1 MQTWNANTSGKAVS
15 RWQLISNQHSLKSR
29 LCLFL
34 KLCVCVCLLCEYV
47 RLRIRACGGRSPG
60 AGVPGGCGSFNVGGW
75 WEPNLGHFRYS
86 KCLLATEPWLQDC
99 DHIFIPQTWHLLMS
113 YKNNWPQYAVITCV
127 NMHTQH
133 CLMKSSSLHQDR
145 LSALFSEWGGNV
157 SISVKATPES
167 TNFEGGLWHRHF
179 SEVIQLSVQSLTL
192 LERAVMRESQ
202 VSSDPC

>member
-60 AGVPGGCGSFNVGGW
+60 AGVPGGCGSFNVGGC

-145 LSALFSEWGGNV
+145 LSALFSEWGGSV
-157 SISVKATPES
+157 SMGIIPAVISLHVVISAFTP
-167 TNFEGGLWHRHF
+167 FL
-179 SEVIQLSVQSLTL
+179 
-192 LERAVMRESQ
+192 M
-202 VSSDPC
+202 